1 MRNETKL
8 RVMAEVGLSEIIGEL
23 SVSDLAEIM
32 DSFIADDIA
41 DAILMLPEAKIEKI
55 RNLIK
60 DEECV
65 KQWN

>member
-8 RVMAEVGLSEIIGEL
+8 RVMAEVGLSEVISEL

-32 DSFIADDIA
+32 DSFVADDIA
-41 DAILMLPEAKIEKI
+41 DAILTLPEAKIEKI

-60 DEECV
+60 DEE
-65 KQWN
+65 

>member
-8 RVMAEVGLSEIIGEL
+8 RVMAEVPLGEVISEL
-23 SVSDLAEIM
+23 SVSDLAEAM

-60 DEECV
+60 DEE
-65 KQWN
+65 

>member
-8 RVMAEVGLSEIIGEL
+8 SVMADVLLGEVINEL

-32 DSFIADDIA
+32 DSFSAEDVVYAITQLLPQIKAD
-41 DAILMLPEAKIEKI
+41 KI

-60 DEECV
+60 DEEC
-65 KQWN
+65 

>member
-8 RVMAEVGLSEIIGEL
+8 RVMAEVGLSEVINEL

-32 DSFIADDIA
+32 DGFIADGIA
-41 DAILMLPEAKIEKI
+41 DAILMLPDAKIEKI

-60 DEECV
+60 DEEC
-65 KQWN
+65 

>member
-8 RVMAEVGLSEIIGEL
+8 RVMAEVGLSEVINEL

-32 DSFIADDIA
+32 DAFSAEDVVYAITQLLLQIKAD
-41 DAILMLPEAKIEKI
+41 KI

-60 DEECV
+60 DEE
-65 KQWN
+65 